1 MIKYTRHSK
10 RRLKLYNIS
19 ESEVELVIKFGT
31 KVEVEGNK
39 YESMYH
45 FDDKILPLKVVYKV
59 IGNDYIIITSY
70 PLKRGKET

>member
-19 ESEVELVIKFGT
+19 ESDVEFVIKLGT
-31 KVEVEGNK
+31 KVEVDGNK
-39 YESMYH
+39 FESMYN

-70 PLKRGKET
+70 PLKRGIEK

>member
-19 ESEVELVIKFGT
+19 ESDVEFVIKLGT
-31 KVEVEGNK
+31 KVEVDGNK
-39 YESMYH
+39 FESMYN
-45 FDDKILPLKVVYKV
+45 FDDKILALKVVYKV

-70 PLKRGKET
+70 PLKRGIEK